1 MSSTDFLFLA
11 FWMLQNVQNVLYMVV
26 SALLSVL
33 LTVAFFMLIH
43 MKGVNIM
50 TMTEEAR
57 RARNEYARKWRAE
70 HPESVRAANQ
80 RYWERKA
87 EEARAAAAATSG
99 EDPEE
104 LTRATAEGA

>member
-33 LTVAFFMLIH
+33 PTVAFFMLIH

-70 HPESVRAANQ
+70 HKENVKRINQ
-80 RYWERKA
+80 RFWEKKA
-87 EEARAAAAATSG
+87 REAAAAAQASG
-99 EDPEE
+99 QDPEE
-104 LTRATAEGA
+104 LTRTTAEGA

>member
-1 MSSTDFLFLA
+1 M
-11 FWMLQNVQNVLYMVV
+11 FWMLKNVQNVLCMVI

-33 LTVAFFMLIH
+33 PTVAFFMLIH

-87 EEARAAAAATSG
+87 KEARAAAAAPSG

-104 LTRATAEGA
+104 LTRAEAEGV